1 MTRQRVPEKNG
12 SMWGVSEDLCD
23 PDQAGTE
30 AAELDTTVV
39 TLR

>member
-1 MTRQRVPEKNG
+1 
-12 SMWGVSEDLCD
+12 MWGVSEDRCD

>member
-1 MTRQRVPEKNG
+1 MAACG
-12 SMWGVSEDLCD
+12 GVSEDRCD
-23 PDQAGTE
+23 PDGAGTE